1 MVKAMFENVVTT
13 GQPVNRHM
21 ILIWTLLSN
30 FIIITLLMFN
40 YQARFTPTYSES
52 DRDTAIFFDKDLS
65 ER

>member
-13 GQPVNRHM
+13 GQPVNRHMM

-40 YQARFTPTYSES
+40 YQARLHQHTPSQTVTLRS
-52 DRDTAIFFDKDLS
+52 F
-65 ER
+65 